1 MVLVGAVYV
10 LLTAHTAQRY
20 YQETEQKLNRHIAEQ
35 IVKDVKPIQDGE
47 VNEKALKEL
56 FHYLM
61 VIHPQVEVYLL
72 DEKGKI
78 LTYYAPKA
86 KVRADRV
93 PLGRIERFIEKDSLK
108 GIMKGM
114 DPRHPEKK
122 KIFSAAPIE
131 QRGRTRGY
139 IYVILAS
146 EDQRTAAQTLF
157 DHYVFRSMAP
167 AFLIA
172 IALALLLGVAAF
184 WFLTRRIGRLR
195 RTLGRFEE
203 GDLEARVPIK
213 SKDEIGSLER
223 SFNRMAS
230 NLKANFDKIERMESS
245 RKALIANVSHDLR
258 TPLTSMQGYVETLAL
273 KGDDLALEKRK
284 DYAEKALEH
293 TDQLKHLVD
302 ELFELSKLESGR
314 LEPDPEPFFINELVQ
329 DISHKY
335 EAKASE
341 KGIRLQ
347 PILSNEL
354 PPVHGDVRMIDRV
367 LQNLLDNA
375 LKHSPEGGTVS
386 IELSERDKGIEV
398 KVSDTG
404 PGIPEE
410 EQARVFERYKVGKSR
425 NGQGTNGSGLGLAIV
440 HQMLQVQGMDIQLH
454 SKVGKGSSF
463 SFTIPYYQD

>member
-1 MVLVGAVYV
+1 MLLVGAAYM
-10 LLTAHTAQRY
+10 LLTAYTAQQY
-20 YQETEQKLNRHIAEQ
+20 YQETEQKLNRDIAEQ
-35 IVKDVKPIQDGE
+35 IVKDVKPIQDGK

-72 DEKGKI
+72 NDKGKI

-86 KVRADRV
+86 KVRAERV
-93 PLGRIERFIEKDSLK
+93 PLDKIERYIRKDSLK
-108 GIMKGM
+108 GIMKSM
-114 DPRHPEKK
+114 DPRQPDEQ

-131 QRGRTRGY
+131 QKENPQGY

-146 EDQRTAAQTLF
+146 EDHRTATQALF

-167 AFLIA
+167 AFSIA
-172 IALALLLGVAAF
+172 IALALLLGVGAF

-195 RTLGRFEE
+195 RILGRFEA
-203 GDLEARVPIK
+203 GDLEARVPVQ
-213 SKDEIGSLER
+213 SKDEIGSLEK
-223 SFNRMAS
+223 SFNRMAG

-273 KGDDLALEKRK
+273 KGNALAPEKRK
-284 DYAEKALEH
+284 DYAEKALQR

-314 LEPDPEPFFINELVQ
+314 LEPHPEPFFINELVQ
-329 DISHKY
+329 DVSQQY
-335 EAKASE
+335 EAEADE
-341 KGIRLQ
+341 NGIRLQ
-347 PILSNEL
+347 PIISNEL
-354 PPVHGDVRMIDRV
+354 APVHGDVRMIDRV

-375 LKHSPEGGTVS
+375 LKHTPKGGTVS
-386 IELSERDKGIEV
+386 IELSEQEKGIEV
-398 KVSDTG
+398 KVSDNG

-410 EQARVFERYKVGKSR
+410 EQATVFERYKVGKSE
-425 NGQGTNGSGLGLAIV
+425 NDHAKNGSGLGLAIV
-440 HQMLQVQGMDIQLH
+440 HQMLQLHGIDIQLQ
-454 SKVGKGSSF
+454 SKLGKGSSF
-463 SFTIPYYQD
+463 FFIIPYYKG